1 MTLFIFIQLK
11 KKKFN
16 LDFSTVLSLFSF
28 MPQKLNEEKK
38 NFLREMFM
46 QFGNTTNYL
55 ILTISSQYSKF
66 GTHHL
71 KSWVIEISNDKK
83 NWTVINEHS
92 NCKRLN
98 SYNTNVTFDV
108 KSNDFARY
116 IRLRQTEEP
125 WGGND
130 IWFHYIE
137 FF

>member
-1 MTLFIFIQLK
+1 
-11 KKKFN
+11 
-16 LDFSTVLSLFSF
+16 